1 MSALEKVQDY
11 DWSAHVPG
19 NNEIELY
26 SGRYLDL
33 SNPSSA
39 VIGLDDIAHGL
50 AYTCRYSGQCADYY
64 SVAQHAVM
72 CSRKLEKDGA
82 TVLEQLAALHHDDSE
97 AFLGDVV
104 RPLKTLIQPQYGEL
118 TDKMDQAVTDAFGN
132 LWPADALTLPVV
144 KAADNWAL
152 MVEAHR
158 LLPSKGK
165 MWGGQAHN
173 WEVDME
179 VEGANDLGLWRG
191 YQSPRTAARSFIRR
205 HNALTRE
212 L

>member
-1 MSALEKVQDY
+1 MTPY
-11 DWSAHVPG
+11 DWSKHVPG
-19 NNEIELY
+19 NSEIELY

-33 SNPSSA
+33 ANPSSE
-39 VIGLDDIAHGL
+39 VIGLEDVAHGL

-72 CSRKLEKDGA
+72 CSRKLAKDGRS
-82 TVLEQLAALHHDDSE
+82 VLERLAALHHDDSE

-104 RPLKTLIQPQYGEL
+104 RPLKSLIQPQYGDL
-118 TDKMDQAVTDAFGN
+118 TEKMDQAITEAFGN
-132 LWPADALTLPVV
+132 HWPADALTLPVV

-152 MVEAHR
+152 MVEAWR
-158 LLPSKGK
+158 LLPSKGR

-179 VEGANDLGLWRG
+179 VNGFADEGLWRG
-191 YQSPRTAARSFIRR
+191 YQSPRTAARSFIRT
-205 HNALTRE
+205 HNALVRE